1 MQRSNPKTKSMAEQ
15 GRIRL
20 NENEFYTGESLMR
33 GLNRFRLVIY
43 GRQRTSLPSPVTLHY
58 SPQAQALHTHPLKRT
73 SNPSRILHLH
83 SHRSY

>member
-43 GRQRTSLPSPVTLHY
+43 GRQRTSLPSPFTLLHY
-58 SPQAQALHTHPLKRT
+58 SPQAQALYTPSQT
-73 SNPSRILHLH
+73 NPSRIFTVTDHTD
-83 SHRSY
+83 